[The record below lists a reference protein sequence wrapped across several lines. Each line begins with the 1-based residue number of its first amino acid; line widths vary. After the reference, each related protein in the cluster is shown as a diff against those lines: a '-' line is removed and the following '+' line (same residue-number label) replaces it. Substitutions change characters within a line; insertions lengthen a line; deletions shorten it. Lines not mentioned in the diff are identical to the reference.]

1 MQEALAQLYGYA
13 LGVWRHRWVAL
24 LIAWVIALAGWAYV
38 WQMPES
44 YKATARLY
52 VDTNSVL
59 RPLMRGLAITP
70 DINQRVTMMSRTL
83 LSRPNLEK
91 LARMTDLDLQATT
104 EAQQEKLI
112 DRLENSIS
120 LGGSR
125 GNQSIYSI
133 GVTDRNRETAR
144 RIAQSLIT
152 VFIEMSL
159 DEKREDSSG
168 AQSFLDKQIAESE
181 RRLVESE
188 NRLARFKQENVD
200 VLPGESGD
208 YYARL
213 QSARGQLEAAQLEL
227 REQQNRR
234 DDLERQLAGEEPV
247 FIAGNS
253 AGGASALPIDAR
265 IQTLRGR
272 LDTLLARYTEKHPQV
287 RQIQGLLEDLEAE
300 RTEQLQAL
308 GPGAGSNFSGLGSSP
323 VYQGMRTM
331 LAEAD
336 ASVAELSVRVS
347 EYERRVEELAK
358 KVNLIPEVEAQLK
371 QLSRDYNVLSKQH
384 EEMLQRRESA
394 RISSDVE
401 SNAGDVSFR
410 VVDPPFVPSEPSEP
424 NKLLLNAGVLVVAL
438 GAGVAVALGLS
449 LLHPIVGDARALAV
463 AAGVPLLGSVT
474 WNKSDEQK
482 RRERWRLAG
491 FGACTASLLVAFGAV
506 LVAPRLWE
514 QLL

>member
-1 MQEALAQLYGYA
+1 LQEALAQIYGYA
-13 LGVWRHRWVAL
+13 LGVWRHRWAAL
-24 LIAWVIALAGWAYV
+24 ATAWVIALVGWAYV

-52 VDTNSVL
+52 VDSNSVL

-70 DINQRVTMMSRTL
+70 NIDQRIAMMSRTL

-104 EAQQEKLI
+104 DVQKEALI
-112 DRLENSIS
+112 SRLEDSVSI
-120 LGGSR
+120 GGSR
-125 GNQSIYSI
+125 GNASIYSI
-133 GVTDRNRETAR
+133 AVTDRDRDTAR

-159 DEKREDSSG
+159 DDKREDSSG

-181 RRLVESE
+181 RRLVEAE
-188 NRLARFKQENVD
+188 NRLARFKQQNVD
-200 VLPGESGD
+200 VLPGEGGD

-213 QSARGQLEAAQLEL
+213 QTARGQLEAARLEL

-234 DDLERQLAGEEPV
+234 DELQRQLDGEEPV
-247 FIAGNS
+247 FIAGGS
-253 AGGASALPIDAR
+253 AAPSALPIDGR
-265 IQTLRGR
+265 IQALQSQ
-272 LDTLLARYTEKHPQV
+272 LDTLLSRYTSKHPEV
-287 RQIQGLLEDLEAE
+287 RQLQGLVEELQAE
-300 RTEQLQAL
+300 KAAQLQAL
-308 GPGAGSNFSGLGSSP
+308 GAGAASTFSGLGSSP

-336 ASVAELSVRVS
+336 ASVAELSVRVT
-347 EYERRVEELAK
+347 EYERRVEKLTE
-358 KVNLIPEVEAQLK
+358 KVNAIPQIEAQLK
-371 QLSRDYNVLSKQH
+371 QLTRDYGVLSQQH
-384 EEMLQRRESA
+384 EEMLQRREAA

-410 VVDPPFVPSEPSEP
+410 VVDPPFVPSKPSEP

-438 GAGVAVALGLS
+438 CGGVALALCLS
-449 LLHPIVGDARALAV
+449 LVHPIVGDARMLAV
-463 AAGVPLLGSVT
+463 ATGLPLLGSVT

-482 RRERWRLAG
+482 RRDRWRLAG
-491 FGACTASLLVAFGAV
+491 FGVCTATLLVAFGTV
-506 LVAPRLWE
+506 LLAPQFWE
-514 QLL
+514 QLA